1 MILRYGEKM
10 WLEQKKSSLFSRMQA
25 TLESSQSALLH
36 FKTWCLPSSHSVWDL
51 TQLRIQFSSNGG
63 NKKTLFAV
71 QIWGELLRSAGGLI
85 KNHGLVYCI
94 PLNGYLGSQSVKK
107 TCWEK
112 KILAGS
118 LIWKMLSN
126 ICFPKLQREAN

>member
-25 TLESSQSALLH
+25 TLESSQCSSPFQNMVFALL
-36 FKTWCLPSSHSVWDL
+36 P
-51 TQLRIQFSSNGG
+51 FS
-63 NKKTLFAV
+63 
-71 QIWGELLRSAGGLI
+71 
-85 KNHGLVYCI
+85 
-94 PLNGYLGSQSVKK
+94 LGSHTAANSIFVQWWQQKNPFRCTNMGGTAAFCWGPYKKPWIGLLHPSEWLSGFSIGKK

-112 KILAGS
+112 NILAGS

>member
-1 MILRYGEKM
+1 MISRYGEKM
-10 WLEQKKSSLFSRMQA
+10 WLEQKKVTSFQA
-25 TLESSQSALLH
+25 TLESSQCSSPFQNMVFALLP
-36 FKTWCLPSSHSVWDL
+36 FSLGSHTAANSIFVQWWL
-51 TQLRIQFSSNGG
+51 Q
-63 NKKTLFAV
+63 KTLFAV
-71 QIWGELLRSAGGLI
+71 QIWAELLCSAGGLLKI
-85 KNHGLVYCI
+85 HGLVYGI

-118 LIWKMLSN
+118 LICKMLSN